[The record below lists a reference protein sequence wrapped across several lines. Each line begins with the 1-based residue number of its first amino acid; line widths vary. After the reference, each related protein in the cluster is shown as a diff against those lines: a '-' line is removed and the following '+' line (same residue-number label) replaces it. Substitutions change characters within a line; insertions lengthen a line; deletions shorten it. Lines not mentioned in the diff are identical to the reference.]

1 MANCTFYLGRTMLG
15 LLILAGA
22 VSLITDD
29 MDGFNTAM
37 RKGYSVTSNATGVD
51 LTVLHEN
58 AHEINFGI
66 L

>member
-29 MDGFNTAM
+29 MGGFNAAM
-37 RKGYSVTSNATGVD
+37 RKGYSVASKATGID
-51 LTVLHEN
+51 LTVVQEN
-58 AHEINFGI
+58 SNDIDFGI

>member
-22 VSLITDD
+22 VSLIMDD

-37 RKGYSVTSNATGVD
+37 RKGYSGTSKATGID

-58 AHEINFGI
+58 SHEIDFGI